1 MSAQGF
7 YIASLKHTSK
17 QDEHIVWWG
26 VAHHGYTP
34 VVGERCGRYTLDEA
48 RSLNDGYDTIAVP
61 AEVVAPLLSPE
72 PYFVAYTGVAAK
84 FYDQSGP
91 VVRNTLENWRAIV
104 AGALPGLVMRTKPE
118 VFRRKPRS
126 FAMPVAGAAA

>member
-1 MSAQGF
+1 MSEQGF

-17 QDEHIVWWG
+17 SDEHITWWG
-26 VAHHGYTP
+26 RAHRGYTP
-34 VVGERCGRYTLDEA
+34 VVGDYCGRYTMDEA

-61 AEVVAPLLSPE
+61 ADLVVTLLTPE

-118 VFRRKPRS
+118 VFCRKPRS
-126 FAMPVAGAAA
+126 FALAPFGSAA

>member
-1 MSAQGF
+1 MSEQGF
-7 YIASLKHTSK
+7 YIASLKHTGREH
-17 QDEHIVWWG
+17 EHITWWG
-26 VAHHGYTP
+26 LAHRGYTP

-48 RSLNDGYDTIAVP
+48 RALNDGYDTIAVP
-61 AEVVAPLLSPE
+61 ADLVATLLSPE

-126 FAMPVAGAAA
+126 FSLALLGSAA